1 LAAEDF
7 QSSLKRLLWWTFIST
22 RGGNMR
28 LKIMKSI
35 LDNPKNANQLSSDTK
50 VNYRTI
56 EHHIK
61 ILLANNLLSV
71 QGEGYGRVYFASHL
85 LTKNFYIF
93 EEILD
98 KAGMTGREE

>member
-1 LAAEDF
+1 
-7 QSSLKRLLWWTFIST
+7 
-22 RGGNMR
+22 MR

-35 LDNPKNANQLSSDTK
+35 LDSPKNANQLSSDTK

-61 ILLANNLLSV
+61 ILLTNNLLSV
-71 QGEGYGRVYFASHL
+71 QGKGYGRVYFASPL
-85 LTKNFYIF
+85 LTKNFHIF
-93 EEILD
+93 EEILE

>member
-1 LAAEDF
+1 MAADDF

-35 LDNPKNANQLSSDTK
+35 LDSPKNANRLSSDTG

-61 ILLANNLLSV
+61 ILLANNLVTV
-71 QGEGYGRVYFASHL
+71 QGEGYGRVYFPSPL
-85 LTKNFYIF
+85 LTKNFHIF

-98 KAGMTGREE
+98 REGTMRRKD